1 MMIFLMSSYSSSSS
15 SSRRP
20 PPPAIAAP
28 RPEHRLAGAATTT
41 TTAAAAAAREQRRP
55 RTTLLPT
62 TTIVVIPA
70 MIIVPVDIDADSHF
84 WAAFCDRER
93 RRRKRRRRRT
103 PPPRDRR
110 RRRRHHRGASHA
122 EYSISPNK
130 KVPGGLKSNSCATID
145 FFTHSFIK
153 CVFSKKSFGFFVRK
167 KTRKRG
173 DKDRTGLIGGK
184 QKKTKKKNER
194 ERQERESSLLDP
206 LPPPLYLPLHRP
218 IFFFFCTSES
228 LNKRAVDFLERE
240 EKRPIVCLF
249 FFRRDAS
256 REHKWFPSVVCAPP
270 CASFVRG
277 ERERERGRETKGE
290 KVVSNDKK

>member
-41 TTAAAAAAREQRRP
+41 TTAAAAAREQRRP
-55 RTTLLPT
+55 RTTLLP

-194 ERQERESSLLDP
+194 ERQERERAVFWILS
-206 LPPPLYLPLHRP
+206 LPPFTCPSTDQ
-218 IFFFFCTSES
+218 FFFFLSTSES

>member
-41 TTAAAAAAREQRRP
+41 AAAAAAAREQRRP
-55 RTTLLPT
+55 RTTLLP

-184 QKKTKKKNER
+184 QKKNEKEKRER
-194 ERQERESSLLDP
+194 ETREREQSFGSSPSPPLLA
-206 LPPPLYLPLHRP
+206 PPPTN
-218 IFFFFCTSES
+218 FFFFLSTSES

>member
-1 MMIFLMSSYSSSSS
+1 MGVALGASVGCAVGLEVGVAVGLTVGLAVGEPVGVARDALLHGAHALLKGGELAALVEKGGRQLLEATLVEVGAVPEGCDGVHLGGL
-15 SSRRP
+15 RRRHDV
-20 PPPAIAAP
+20 AQQSTTNA
-28 RPEHRLAGAATTT
+28 LTTTTT

-130 KVPGGLKSNSCATID
+130 KVPGGLKSKSCATID

-153 CVFSKKSFGFFVRK
+153 CVFSKKSCGFFVRK

-194 ERQERESSLLDP
+194 ERQRERESSLLDP

-218 IFFFFCTSES
+218 MFFF
-228 LNKRAVDFLERE
+228 
-240 EKRPIVCLF
+240 
-249 FFRRDAS
+249 
-256 REHKWFPSVVCAPP
+256 
-270 CASFVRG
+270 
-277 ERERERGRETKGE
+277 
-290 KVVSNDKK
+290 